1 MHFYYLD
8 EAGCTGRDLQNREQ
22 PIFVLA
28 GVSVRDEGWSA
39 TQERLA
45 NMTSDY
51 FGGATP
57 NGFEL
62 HAEELLS
69 PNGDGPFAGH
79 DRARRNDLAKQVLG
93 LLVDRSHHV
102 HMIGIDKRKLARQ
115 RKVDS
120 LLFDPKV
127 PFLLAYDYLITYI
140 DWFLGRRLGRSAR
153 GMIILDA
160 KPEFLEDV
168 ESITRTRR
176 FDGPKVQR
184 VKRIVEFSYLASTQN
199 PMVQLSGLVAYCSKK
214 FLELEN
220 GCGASWPEEA
230 KRFYAECYGLID
242 ARVARRELVERGGR
256 DNAVLNDLLREV
268 RSTTVG
274 HWRRRYGA
282 AFVVTLWN
290 SPNSYH

>member
-1 MHFYYLD
+1 MHFYYLE
-8 EAGCTGRDLQNREQ
+8 EAGCTGRDLENREH

-28 GVSVRDEGWSA
+28 GVSVRDDGWNG

-45 NMTSDY
+45 TVTSDY

-69 PNGDGPFAGH
+69 PNGTGPFAGH

-93 LLVDRSHHV
+93 LLGDRSHHV
-102 HMIGIDKRKLARQ
+102 HMIGIDKRKLAPQ

-140 DWFLGRRLGRSAR
+140 DWFLGQRLGRSAR

-176 FDGPKVQR
+176 FEGPKVHR
-184 VKRIVEFSYLASTQN
+184 IKRIVEFSYPPLTKN
-199 PMVQLSGLVAYCSKK
+199 PMVRLSGLVAYCSKK

-220 GCGASWPEEA
+220 GCGARWPEEA

-242 ARVARRELVERGGR
+242 ARIARKELVERGGH
-256 DNAVLNDLLREV
+256 DAALNDLLREV
-268 RSTTVG
+268 RSTTIG
-274 HWRRRYGA
+274 HWRRRYGGG
-282 AFVVTLWN
+282 
-290 SPNSYH
+290 SS